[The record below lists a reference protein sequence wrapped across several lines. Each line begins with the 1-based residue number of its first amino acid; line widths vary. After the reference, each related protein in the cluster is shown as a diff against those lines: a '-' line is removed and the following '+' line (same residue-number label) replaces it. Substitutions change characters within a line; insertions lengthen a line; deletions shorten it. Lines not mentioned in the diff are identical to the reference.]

1 MKFNIKKHCIFEF
14 QQIRIFLNMNIP
26 KSVNPRIVII
36 GGGFAGIALAR
47 KLKNK
52 NVQVVLLDK
61 HNYHNFQPLLYQVA
75 TGGLEAGSIAYP
87 IRKVIQEY
95 NDFYFR
101 LTSVEEIDTKNQKVI
116 AEIGELSYDYLIIA
130 TGSKTNYFG
139 NKEIE
144 RNSMGMKTIPQSLNI
159 RSLILENFEQAVLT
173 TDVAER
179 NSLINFVLVGGGP
192 TGVELAG
199 ALAEMKKAIL
209 QKDYPDLDIDKMEI
223 NLIQSGDRILNTMSE
238 KSSIA
243 AEKFLD
249 NLGVKIWKNVRVT
262 NYDGRTI
269 ITNSDLTFETA
280 TVIWTAGV
288 QGALV
293 AGLDAKSLVARV
305 ERIRVN
311 QYCQVVGYDNIFA
324 VGDIAAMVTESFPEG
339 HPMMAQPAM
348 QQGKLLGENIIKLIR
363 KQPMEAFKYND
374 KGSMATIGRNKAVV
388 DLPKYHFSGVFA
400 WFVWMFVHLFSLIG
414 FKNRAVVFLNWV
426 YNYIRFDREGRLIIR
441 PFKKKSF
448 TTFTSDEV

>member
-1 MKFNIKKHCIFEF
+1 
-14 QQIRIFLNMNIP
+14 MNIP
-26 KSVNPRIVII
+26 HSSNPRIVII
-36 GGGFAGIALAR
+36 GGGFAGIALAK

-61 HNYHNFQPLLYQVA
+61 HNYHTFQPLLYQVA

-87 IRKVIQEY
+87 IRKVIQEF

-101 LTSVEEIDTKNQKVI
+101 LTSVKEIDTINQKVI
-116 AEIGELSYDYLIIA
+116 AEIGDLHYDYLVIA

-144 RNSMGMKTIPQSLNI
+144 RNAMAMKSIPQSLNI

-173 TDVAER
+173 KDVAEK

-199 ALAEMKKAIL
+199 ALAEMKRAIL
-209 QKDYPDLDIDKMEI
+209 QKDYPDLDIAKMEI

-238 KSSIA
+238 KSSTA
-243 AEKFLD
+243 AEKFLLD
-249 NLGVKIWKNVRVT
+249 LGVKIWKNVRVT

-269 ITNSDLTFETA
+269 TTNSNLTFETA

-288 QGALV
+288 QGA
-293 AGLDAKSLVARV
+293 AISGLDAKSLVEKVA
-305 ERIRVN
+305 RIRVN
-311 QYCQVVGYDNIFA
+311 QFNQVVGYNNIFA
-324 VGDIAAMVTESFPEG
+324 VGDIASMESEKYPQG

-348 QQGKLLGENIIKLIR
+348 QQGELLGENLIKLLQN
-363 KQPMEAFKYND
+363 KPMEPFEYKD
-374 KGSMATIGRNKAVV
+374 KGAMATIGRNLAVV
-388 DLPKYHFSGVFA
+388 DLPKYHFNGVFA

-414 FKNRAVVFLNWV
+414 FKNKAVVFLNWV

-441 PFKKKSF
+441 PFKRKSF
-448 TTFTSDEV
+448 VTFTSDEV

>member
-1 MKFNIKKHCIFEF
+1 
-14 QQIRIFLNMNIP
+14 MNIP
-26 KSVNPRIVII
+26 QSSNPRIVII
-36 GGGFAGIALAR
+36 GGGFAGIALAK
-47 KLKNK
+47 KLKSK

-61 HNYHNFQPLLYQVA
+61 HNYHTFQPLLYQVA

-101 LTSVEEIDTKNQKVI
+101 LTSVKEIDTQNQKI
-116 AEIGELSYDYLIIA
+116 ISEIGDLHYDYLVIA

-144 RNSMGMKTIPQSLNI
+144 RNAMSMKTIPQSLNI

-173 TDVAER
+173 KDDADR
-179 NSLINFVLVGGGP
+179 NALMNFVLVGAGP

-199 ALAEMKKAIL
+199 ALAEMKRAIL
-209 QKDYPDLDIDKMEI
+209 QKDYPDLDIAKMEI
-223 NLIQSGDRILNTMSE
+223 NLIQSGDRVLNTMSE

-243 AEKFLD
+243 AEKFLLD
-249 NLGVKIWKNVRVT
+249 LGVKIWKNVRVT

-269 ITNSDLTFETA
+269 TTNSDVSFETA

-288 QGALV
+288 QGAV
-293 AGLDAKSLVARV
+293 ISGLDAKSLVEKV

-311 QYCQVVGYDNIFA
+311 QFNQVVGYNNIFA
-324 VGDIAAMVTESFPEG
+324 VGDIASMESEKYPQG
-339 HPMMAQPAM
+339 HPMMAQPAI
-348 QQGKLLGENIIKLIR
+348 QQGDLLGENLIKLVQN
-363 KQPMEAFKYND
+363 KPLTPFEYKD
-374 KGSMATIGRNKAVV
+374 KGSMATIGRNLAVV
-388 DLPKYHFSGVFA
+388 DLPKYHFNGVFA

-414 FKNRAVVFLNWV
+414 FKNKAVVFLNWV
-426 YNYIRFDREGRLIIR
+426 YNYIRFDREGRLIVR
-441 PFKKKSF
+441 PFKKRSF
-448 TTFTSDEV
+448 VTFTSDEV